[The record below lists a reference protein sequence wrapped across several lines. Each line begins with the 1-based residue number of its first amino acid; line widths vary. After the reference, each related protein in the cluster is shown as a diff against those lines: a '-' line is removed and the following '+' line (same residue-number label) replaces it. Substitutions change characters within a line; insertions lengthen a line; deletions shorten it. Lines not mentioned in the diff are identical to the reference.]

1 MDYKSTL
8 DGDLKDLIELRSN
21 SALEMKF

>member
-1 MDYKSTL
+1 MDYESTL